1 MKNEKEIADLTK
13 AIENQNVRIQSTEK
27 LLKMMIVK
35 GLLREIDESI
45 CDSYQRVDS
54 AIEDLLLKEGLEVG
68 TFCIVNGKEILNI
81 IVPENLRITVSKA
94 RNIQGN
100 CKYID
105 DTLEI
110 CFCFKA
116 LHGNQRKC
124 LLEEQIS
131 FCIEGSETH
140 IFI

>member
-1 MKNEKEIADLTK
+1 MKNEKGISDLAK
-13 AIENQNVRIQSTEK
+13 AIENQNVRIESIEK

-45 CDSYQRVDS
+45 SGSYQRVNS
-54 AIEDLLLKEGLEVG
+54 AIEDLLLKEGLAIG
-68 TFCIVNGKEILNI
+68 TFCIINGKEILNI
-81 IVPENLRITVSKA
+81 IVPENLKISVSKVMSI
-94 RNIQGN
+94 REN

-110 CFCFKA
+110 SFCFKT
-116 LHGNQRKC
+116 LHGNQRKR